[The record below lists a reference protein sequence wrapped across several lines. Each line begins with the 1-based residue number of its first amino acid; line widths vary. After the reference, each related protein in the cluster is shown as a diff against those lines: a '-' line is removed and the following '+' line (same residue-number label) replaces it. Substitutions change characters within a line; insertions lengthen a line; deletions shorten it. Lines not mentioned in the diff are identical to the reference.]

1 MKLTMTSA
9 YPSRQA
15 SFSGTR
21 IRRGVK
27 PYLLALLLGAAL
39 ADGLRRK
46 PVVRLLPKCQVD
58 KPQALNAT
66 AVVTRDAADSRLTE
80 VTGFGSNP
88 GALKMFT

>member
-1 MKLTMTSA
+1 MTPA

-15 SFSGTR
+15 SFCGTR
-21 IRRGVK
+21 ISRGVK
-27 PYLLALLLGAAL
+27 PYLLALLLGAASL
-39 ADGLRRK
+39 TARAESRWGDWL
-46 PVVRLLPKCQVD
+46 PFLPKCQVD
-58 KPQALNAT
+58 KPNALNAT